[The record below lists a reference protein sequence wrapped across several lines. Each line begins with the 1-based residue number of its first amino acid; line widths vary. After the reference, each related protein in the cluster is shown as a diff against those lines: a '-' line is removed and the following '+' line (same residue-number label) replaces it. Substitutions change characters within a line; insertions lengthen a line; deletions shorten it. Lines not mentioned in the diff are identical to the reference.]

1 MKRFYTLLFSL
12 ITLTTAC
19 IAQGWPKT
27 YGGVM
32 LQGFFWDSFS
42 DTQWTNLEAQADELS
57 QYFSLIWVPQ
67 SGKCL
72 ETYNTMGYTPYY
84 YFNQN
89 SSFGTESQ
97 LRSMISTFKAKGIK
111 TIADVVVNHHNTNG
125 WFGFPAEVYKGV
137 TYQFQPSDIVANDDG
152 GATKT
157 EADKQ
162 GISLSSNYDE
172 GEGWGGM
179 RDLDH
184 KSANVQNI
192 IKAYVRYLKDD
203 LGYQGFRYD
212 MTKGFAASHVAD
224 YNDAAGIEFSVGE
237 YWDGNATA
245 VKNWIDAASKK
256 SASFDFAFR
265 YAVRNAINGS
275 TNGTQTS
282 SQNWTLLGDDKQ
294 TTGINISSGEYRQ
307 WAVTFVENHDTQYR
321 SASEQNDPI
330 RKDTLAANAFLLAM
344 PGTPCVFLP
353 HWKAYKQEIK
363 AMIDARKAVGIT
375 NTSTYSRYL
384 AEASRYGAIVNGEK
398 GDLLVVVGNGANT
411 YQPAGARWIKILS
424 GHHYQYYM
432 DRSVNLAWADKASG
446 TYDGD
451 FDVTLTAV
459 TADAGAQVV
468 YTLDGSEP
476 SATNGTKVA
485 SGTKV
490 RIRASETLK
499 AGLLV
504 NGKVE
509 SILTRNYTVQAFS
522 PYEITVYVNADAPGW
537 NTGYVNFH
545 TWGNYRKGTTWP
557 GDKVTA
563 TTTVN
568 GKNWYYKTY
577 NITRADDYVNFVFSI
592 GTSTTASQ
600 NQTVDI
606 LNVNKTT
613 FYEISVNKDGGKY
626 TVNDVTATTGIDGI
640 TMRPDRSAAIYT
652 IDGRRVNTTAPESL
666 GKGIYVSN
674 GKKFVVK

>member
-162 GISLSSNYDE
+162 RISLSSNYDE

-275 TNGTQTS
+275 TDGTQTS

-592 GTSTTASQ
+592 GTSSTASQ

>member
-522 PYEITVYVNADAPGW
+522 PYEITVYVNADASGW

-545 TWGNYRKGTTWP
+545 TWGDYRKGTTWP

-592 GTSTTASQ
+592 GTSTNASQ

-613 FYEISVNKDGGKY
+613 FYEISVNKDGEKY

>member
-125 WFGFPAEVYKGV
+125 WFGFPAEEYKGV
-137 TYQFQPSDIVANDDG
+137 TYQFQPTDIVANDDG

-282 SQNWTLLGDDKQ
+282 SQDWTLLGDDKQ

-384 AEASRYGAIVNGEK
+384 AEASRFGAIVNGEK

-411 YQPAGARWIKILS
+411 YQPEGERWIKILS

>member
-172 GEGWGGM
+172 GEGWGGR

>member
-125 WFGFPAEVYKGV
+125 WFEFPAEVYKGM

>member
-125 WFGFPAEVYKGV
+125 WFGFPAEMYKGV

>member
-411 YQPAGARWIKILS
+411 YQPTGARWIKILS

-592 GTSTTASQ
+592 GTSSTASQ

-613 FYEISVNKDGGKY
+613 FYEISVNKDGEKY

>member
-592 GTSTTASQ
+592 GTSSTASQ

-613 FYEISVNKDGGKY
+613 FYEISVNKDGEKY

>member
-125 WFGFPAEVYKGV
+125 WFGFPAEVYKGM

>member
-172 GEGWGGM
+172 GEGWGGR

-626 TVNDVTATTGIDGI
+626 TVKDVTATTGIDGI

>member
-84 YFNQN
+84 YFNQK

-137 TYQFQPSDIVANDDG
+137 TYQFQPTDIVANDDG

-294 TTGINISSGEYRQ
+294 TTGINISSGKYRQ

-490 RIRASETLK
+490 RIRASETRK

>member
-162 GISLSSNYDE
+162 RISLSSNYDE

-275 TNGTQTS
+275 TDGTQTS

-411 YQPAGARWIKILS
+411 YQPTGARWIKILS

-592 GTSTTASQ
+592 GTSSTASQ

-613 FYEISVNKDGGKY
+613 FYEISVNKDGEKY

>member
-125 WFGFPAEVYKGV
+125 WFEFPAEVYKGM

-592 GTSTTASQ
+592 GTSSTASQ

-613 FYEISVNKDGGKY
+613 FYEISVNKDGEKY

>member
-640 TMRPDRSAAIYT
+640 TMRPDRSATIYT

>member
-137 TYQFQPSDIVANDDG
+137 TYQFQPTDIVANDDG

-282 SQNWTLLGDDKQ
+282 SQDWTLLGDDKQ
-294 TTGINISSGEYRQ
+294 TTGINISSGKYRQ

-384 AEASRYGAIVNGEK
+384 AEASRFGAIVNGEK

-411 YQPAGARWIKILS
+411 YQPEGERWIKILS

>member
-275 TNGTQTS
+275 TDGTQTS

-592 GTSTTASQ
+592 GTSSTASQ

>member
-42 DTQWTNLEAQADELS
+42 DTQWTNIEAQADELS

-125 WFGFPAEVYKGV
+125 WFEFPAEVYKGV

>member
-125 WFGFPAEVYKGV
+125 WFEFPAEVYKGV

>member
-384 AEASRYGAIVNGEK
+384 AEASRYGAIVKGEK

-522 PYEITVYVNADAPGW
+522 PYEITVYVNADAPEW

-592 GTSTTASQ
+592 GMSTTASQ

>member
-172 GEGWGGM
+172 GEGWGGR

-674 GKKFVVK
+674 GQKFVVK